1 MSRGRR
7 IADAPPAP
15 RAERFGTGALPQVQA
30 VLHEGSLGNAAP
42 KPAPHEAE
50 PGGRADDEAVRDGA
64 VRGPVRS
71 SSGIAAPV
79 VLLPALIV
87 AAALSLW
94 IGRTSTGPAF
104 GWGDSAIAATILLE
118 IRIPRMLLALL
129 VGGTL
134 GLCGAALQGL
144 LRNPLAEPGL
154 LGASS
159 GAALGAVLMFYF
171 GLAAADSILLPL
183 GGVCGS
189 IAALAVLYG
198 IAGRRAD
205 LVTIV
210 LAGIAINALAA
221 AATSLALNFA
231 PSPYAALEILFWMLG
246 SLADRSLVHV
256 WLALPLMVPGWI
268 LIAAA
273 ARGLDALTLGDETAA
288 TLGFAPSRTQ
298 WLVIGGTALAVG
310 AAVAVTGMIGFVGLV
325 VPHLLRPWVGHHPS
339 RLLVPSFVG
348 GACLTLAA
356 DIAIR
361 LMPAGPELKLGVV
374 TALVG
379 APFFLHLILRREG
392 VIGP

>member
-1 MSRGRR
+1 MSRG
-7 IADAPPAP
+7 IPLA
-15 RAERFGTGALPQVQA
+15 
-30 VLHEGSLGNAAP
+30 
-42 KPAPHEAE
+42 
-50 PGGRADDEAVRDGA
+50 
-64 VRGPVRS
+64 
-71 SSGIAAPV
+71 
-79 VLLPALIV
+79 LLPALI
-87 AAALSLW
+87 AAAALAALSLW

-104 GWGDSAIAATILLE
+104 GLGDVEIAGTVLRE
-118 IRIPRMLLALL
+118 IRIPRTLLALL

-159 GAALGAVLMFYF
+159 GAALGAVLVFYF
-171 GLAAADSILLPL
+171 GLATADSVLLPL
-183 GGVCGS
+183 AGVCGS
-189 IAALAVLYG
+189 VAALAVLYG

-256 WLALPLMVPGWI
+256 WLALPLMLPGWI
-268 LIAAA
+268 LIGAA

-288 TLGFAPSRTQ
+288 TLGFSPARTQ

-310 AAVAVTGMIGFVGLV
+310 AAVAVTGVIGFVGLV

-339 RLLVPSFVG
+339 RLLLPSFLG
-348 GACLTLAA
+348 GASLTLAA
-356 DIAIR
+356 DITIR
-361 LMPAGPELKLGVV
+361 LMPAGPELKLGVI
-374 TALVG
+374 TAVVG

-392 VIGP
+392 VLGA